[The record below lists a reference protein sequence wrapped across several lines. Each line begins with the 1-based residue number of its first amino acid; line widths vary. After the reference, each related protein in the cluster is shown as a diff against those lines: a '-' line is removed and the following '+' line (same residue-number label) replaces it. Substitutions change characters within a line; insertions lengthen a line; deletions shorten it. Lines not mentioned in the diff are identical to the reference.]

1 MQIVNKG
8 VHRKQETRI
17 HQISLLMKY
26 SFANEGQILDS
37 YAFEGI
43 SKIVM
48 EIHDPRWQS
57 SASIIK
63 IVCSFKARMK
73 PIIYSVDPAVLNR
86 IGSWFRIIV

>member
-48 EIHDPRWQS
+48 EFHDPLWQS
-57 SASIIK
+57 SVVDHK
-63 IVCSFKARMK
+63 DRLL
-73 PIIYSVDPAVLNR
+73 IYGLNR
-86 IGSWFRIIV
+86 TLFGAII